1 MTKLKRLMHSA
12 LASEKRLIA
21 LCYVLFFAASVLVCL
36 AGFAEDAFQRAMG
49 NVVPAQLDVNSF
61 SLIDTR
67 QTQPGTF
74 TSTSPDPR
82 MVLEPS
88 PAYVR
93 TVTVDCTF
101 SKDPGEF
108 CIFYKCSRQQEEF
121 DATRS
126 AWVYLHADFSYT
138 FSLH

>member
-74 TSTSPDPR
+74 TST
-82 MVLEPS
+82 
-88 PAYVR
+88 
-93 TVTVDCTF
+93 
-101 SKDPGEF
+101 
-108 CIFYKCSRQQEEF
+108 
-121 DATRS
+121 
-126 AWVYLHADFSYT
+126 
-138 FSLH
+138 

>member
-1 MTKLKRLMHSA
+1 MLCAVFCRQRA
-12 LASEKRLIA
+12 GVLAS
-21 LCYVLFFAASVLVCL
+21 
-36 AGFAEDAFQRAMG
+36 FAEDAFQRAMG

-61 SLIDTR
+61 SLIDASADAA
-67 QTQPGTF
+67 GHLHLHLAG
-74 TSTSPDPR
+74 PR

-108 CIFYKCSRQQEEF
+108 CIFIKPRPSRG
-121 DATRS
+121 
-126 AWVYLHADFSYT
+126 V
-138 FSLH
+138 